1 MVILNE
7 STIFR
12 KKNSDRCVA
21 MGKRALRQVRKGFIF
36 AVIYAILLFIFISK
50 TKGLGSKVAD
60 LNKLLEERKKLD
72 TLIAQAKAKESEKN
86 RKLLNK
92 QKILIGGYMVNQ
104 LEKMNNEERKEFI
117 DKVIFT
123 ISDSRKSDKSAL
135 EKLLEKLSS

>member
-1 MVILNE
+1 M
-7 STIFR
+7 
-12 KKNSDRCVA
+12 
-21 MGKRALRQVRKGFIF
+21 
-36 AVIYAILLFIFISK
+36 
-50 TKGLGSKVAD
+50 AD

-117 DKVIFT
+117 DKAIFT
-123 ISDSRKSDKSAL
+123 IPDSRKSDKLAL